1 MDSSDK
7 LNLKVEQD
15 PVATVSGNRR
25 SARIQTSS
33 NRSLTYSHPI
43 TQQRSPRKRK
53 SSEPNI
59 GSLSGSL
66 ESTVDLTRENNP
78 ASGPSSRRSSR
89 LSSRTSSVSRETKS
103 LSAASSRKGKGK
115 AAGNTSKIGTSQS
128 STTKRVKNVPQASV
142 QPPDAAKKSN
152 RKRRRPSISSDENE
166 SEGNPAAQEHV
177 TKKRRHAAVK
187 ASETITSISSSGKK
201 GSSTLERVDMGKDK
215 SKSKGKLKE
224 GDELQMGQHE
234 VQAPQSERKKTNT
247 TKEKS
252 KGRRGKKND
261 ESAAETSSGSKG
273 SRGSEQDLAEDTAP
287 SVKSSRKKR
296 GRSQKSTSPDL
307 SSSASHTEEPGR
319 SDDHYHES
327 DDPSYDDDDDM
338 DAEFGRD
345 DVSGPTVHRS
355 NLSSLFGFGGISI
368 GGSGAMGGSSRFSN
382 MLRQLKQKN
391 DPTMQMVALQELSEV
406 LSMATEDM
414 FIGNGSHNL
423 AGFNTNE
430 FVKAL
435 VDILK
440 GPADMGGA
448 FGADFPL
455 EVLDELGMTASELG
469 FGGGMGPNP
478 ELMLLACRCLSNL
491 IEAHPSSTMHVLQ
504 HGAVQV
510 LVGKLMEVEYID
522 LAEQVLSVLGKISQE
537 YPSAV
542 VRANGPLAVLQYID
556 FFSLHVQRTAVTI
569 AANACRGLNS
579 VSMGGGITSRAMG
592 GESSAS
598 SDDPSANSDAG
609 PQSVEQVFG
618 MVKEVMPILERLLVY
633 SDQKLVEQAVRCLGR
648 IVDWCWKYEDKLESL
663 VTPSLLKTVIG
674 LINPTGTASSGP
686 VASNPHMFTQ
696 LVKLVANVSKGS
708 ARLGTAL
715 IDEYG
720 IVEVIKNYLT
730 GGLVGSEP
738 DADTDMETVATAVT
752 NVVVNRPVE
761 QVLEV
766 LNLALAVVPS
776 LPRDGMWNTT
786 IIKDETFVEGQ
797 PTSDSPTKKI
807 GSIFSRGRSR
817 SPEKSST
824 SRDPMD
830 IDQRDSRSVKDASSP
845 AVRTSSDSAESAM
858 TESPTQNKKPALDE
872 RDARRLELLRR
883 QPEAM
888 QRYASQLLPIM
899 IEVFGA
905 TVNANLRRKVVEC
918 VAKGIW
924 YLDQPDFLAHALAKN
939 QVFGKFISELLSLR
953 EIAFRKSVPDKERK
967 EALVL
972 VAGGVQIALV
982 VMNRCGEKFKAWF
995 AREGTMEE
1003 LVKIVA
1009 MNDLEKEK
1017 EVEKKDD
1024 SPLQSP
1030 VRTETPSTHLPTPI
1044 GRRLSDLVKDLK
1056 RLRDQVAGH
1065 IGTSSTSTASSEA
1078 SSSTSGPA
1086 AAADKHSEVE
1096 ELLETVEAL
1105 TKGSSESTGMDE
1117 HGDTSLKSHSSSSLG
1132 IDTARK
1138 DSTSTTGGD
1147 AEAASEMSESG
1158 ASVASPTSPGS
1169 SLLHGMRSM
1178 LERLG
1183 RGSHSTSSASRRQIS
1198 TAGSVVGLNGERVT
1212 EAEMRSW
1219 IVAECKN
1226 ILEVCPATPMS
1237 SEKAGLVLEELRR
1250 LGGILRGHATVDS
1263 DDPLMLSVLHA
1274 IAEHFAGKKETDT
1287 EVGVTGY
1294 EMLESGVMDAMAD
1307 FLTKPG
1313 IPDVVA
1319 PDPDAEKP
1327 RYTLPLTARLKA
1339 FLHVFMN
1346 GPTPDPHNRPFFI
1359 QGAFKRLVQRLQES
1373 LSRMERFEVAAAVPS
1388 STGFSYE
1395 PIFGSMF
1402 GASGGHL
1409 REASNPSMQL
1419 TRQLKVK
1426 LMAAEPD
1433 TVPRQYQALLIS
1445 VHAVATYKALED
1457 YLKGRVAMAPQPAAT
1472 RSANEAT
1479 KDGHRSEVGAE
1490 VSENT
1495 SEAPSRTV
1503 DEQGDIEMEDAAVT
1517 SADAHVSAG
1526 DDEADIEDEDMEDE
1540 FDDDDDDDDDDDL
1553 DDDMLNVSDLLLHS
1567 EEARRRRRRGESFT
1581 SQASAASDGHSEDTA
1596 NQADLSGRRDS
1607 VVDVR
1612 ADMVSQMNT
1621 TGPAPASPNI
1631 PSSVPASAPT
1641 SSSSTP
1647 SAASTTGTSTAT
1659 AGRSYAAAAAS
1670 STNFTIEFSVG
1681 NMVVPRDTTIFGSVY
1696 KLEQRKL
1703 GTTGA
1708 PPNVWG
1714 QVYTVKYR
1722 KVYPEAKE
1730 EGAKEEVQTT
1740 RIGSAE
1746 RQMAV
1751 KLPFRTTMP
1760 EGISL
1765 DTPPGKIL
1773 YLLRLLYGLNSRWAE
1788 VYANEDAELDG
1799 VREGGTSALP
1809 LQEGSQPMTRV
1820 ALTSRTDAP
1829 VSIDMLPPAAF
1840 ANTKLTAKLNRQL
1853 DEPLIVA
1860 SHVLPSWC
1868 ASLAKDFS
1876 FLVPFETRLVYL
1888 QSTSF
1893 GYSRSMGRWQQQ
1905 QQQGNGGSG
1914 SGTGRGSADGASQ
1927 LGRIQRQKVRI
1938 ARQRILDSM
1947 IKVMELYGSTQ
1958 ALLEVEFFDEVG
1970 TGLGPTLEFYA
1981 NVCRDLRKKDGI
1993 AFGAG
1998 EKIKIWRDDDSL
2010 DPQAVKDDSRRT
2022 KAGLVPED
2030 YLNPALGFFPAP
2042 LTPAEVD
2049 TEKGRKFLMLYKAL
2063 GTFVAKALLD
2073 SRIVDIPFS
2082 AMFLEMVVGEEEE
2095 EESAAEAA
2103 LGTAGRKGAEF
2114 HLLRHVDPSLYK
2126 SLLDLKKYVHI
2137 KRSLEADPTL
2147 SPAERAARISNITVK
2162 GARLEDLCLDFTLP
2176 GYPAAELI
2184 PNGKD
2189 IALTL
2194 DNLEHYIDRVV
2205 EMTVGEGVQR
2215 QVEAFRKGFDRV
2227 FPAADLR
2234 SFTVQELAVLVGG
2247 AAEEDWAYDV
2257 LIDSIK
2263 ADHGYNSDSRTI
2275 KHLATFMSTL
2285 NPIQRREFL
2294 QFVTGSP
2301 KLPLGGFKVLN
2312 PSLTVV
2318 RKNVEAGKK
2327 PDDYLPSVM
2336 TCVNYLKVPDYSE
2349 LEVMKMR
2356 FEVAVREGQG
2366 CFHLS

>member
-1 MDSSDK
+1 MDSTDK

-33 NRSLTYSHPI
+33 NSSVTYPPQS

-66 ESTVDLTRENNP
+66 ESTVDWTRENNP

-128 STTKRVKNVPQASV
+128 STSKRVKNVPQASV
-142 QPPDAAKKSN
+142 QPPDATKKSSK
-152 RKRRRPSISSDENE
+152 KRRRPSISSDEKE
-166 SEGNPAAQEHV
+166 SEDNPTPQEHV
-177 TKKRRHAAVK
+177 TKRRRHAAVR

-201 GSSTLERVDMGKDK
+201 GSSTLEKVDMGKDK

-224 GDELQMGQHE
+224 GDDLQVGQHE
-234 VQAPQSERKKTNT
+234 VQAPQSERKKSNT

-261 ESAAETSSGSKG
+261 ESAAEASSGSKG
-273 SRGSEQDLAEDTAP
+273 SRGSEHDLAEDTAP
-287 SVKSSRKKR
+287 TVKASRKKR
-296 GRSQKSTSPDL
+296 GRTQKSTSPDL

-338 DAEFGRD
+338 DADFGRD

-355 NLSSLFGFGGISI
+355 NLSTLFGFGGGISI
-368 GGSGAMGGSSRFSN
+368 GGSGAMGGSSRFSS

-455 EVLDELGMTASELG
+455 EVLDELGMSASELG

-542 VRANGPLAVLQYID
+542 VRANGLLAVLQYID
-556 FFSLHVQRTAVTI
+556 FFSLHVQRTALTI

-579 VSMGGGITSRAMG
+579 VSMGGGITSRIMG
-592 GESSAS
+592 GDSSAS
-598 SDDPSANSDAG
+598 SANSDTG
-609 PQSVEQVFG
+609 PQTVEQVFG

-648 IVDWCWKYEDKLESL
+648 IVDWCWKYEDKLENL

-715 IDEYG
+715 IEEYG

-730 GGLVGSEP
+730 GGFVGSSSEQ

-786 IIKDETFVEGQ
+786 IIKDETLVEGQ
-797 PTSDSPTKKI
+797 PNSDSPTKRI

-817 SPEKSST
+817 SPEKNST

-830 IDQRDSRSVKDASSP
+830 IDQRESGSVKDVSSP
-845 AVRTSSDSAESAM
+845 AARTSSDSAESAM

-888 QRYASQLLPIM
+888 QKYASQLLPIM

-924 YLDQPDFLAHALAKN
+924 YLDQPEFLAHALAKN
-939 QVFGKFISELLSLR
+939 QVFGKFVSELLSLR

-1017 EVEKKDD
+1017 EVEKKDE
-1024 SPLQSP
+1024 SPVQSP
-1030 VRTETPSTHLPTPI
+1030 VRTETPSTHLPTPM

-1065 IGTSSTSTASSEA
+1065 IGTSSTGTASSEA
-1078 SSSTSGPA
+1078 SSSAVGP
-1086 AAADKHSEVE
+1086 AADKHSEVE

-1105 TKGSSESTGMDE
+1105 AKGSGEGTGMDE
-1117 HGDTSLKSHSSSSLG
+1117 RGDTTQKSHSSSSLR
-1132 IDTARK
+1132 IDTGRK
-1138 DSTSTTGGD
+1138 DSTSTAGGD

-1183 RGSHSTSSASRRQIS
+1183 RGSHSTTSASRRQIS
-1198 TAGSVVGLNGERVT
+1198 TAGSVIGLNGERVAET
-1212 EAEMRSW
+1212 EMRSW
-1219 IVAECKN
+1219 IVAECKS

-1237 SEKAGLVLEELRR
+1237 SEKAGLVLEDLRR
-1250 LGGILRGHATVDS
+1250 LGAILRGHATVDG

-1274 IAEHFAGKKETDT
+1274 IAEHFAGRKDTDT

-1313 IPDVVA
+1313 IPDVAA

-1346 GPTPDPHNRPFFI
+1346 GPTPDPQNRPFFV

-1373 LSRMERFEVAAAVPS
+1373 LSRVERFEVAAAVPS

-1457 YLKGRVAMAPQPAAT
+1457 YLKGRVAMAPQPTAT
-1472 RSANEAT
+1472 RGATEAT
-1479 KDGHRSEVGAE
+1479 KDGQEVGAE

-1495 SEAPSRTV
+1495 PETPSRTV
-1503 DEQGDIEMEDAAVT
+1503 DEQGDIEMGDAAIT
-1517 SADAHVSAG
+1517 SADAQVSAG

-1540 FDDDDDDDDDDDL
+1540 FDDDDDDDL

-1581 SQASAASDGHSEDTA
+1581 SQASAVSDGHSEDTA
-1596 NQADLSGRRDS
+1596 NQPDLSGRRDS

-1612 ADMVSQMNT
+1612 ADMPSQTNT
-1621 TGPAPASPNI
+1621 TAPTPASPNI
-1631 PSSVPASAPT
+1631 PSSTSSTPASAPT
-1641 SSSSTP
+1641 SSLSSTP

-1659 AGRSYAAAAAS
+1659 AGRSYASAAAS

-1681 NMVVPRDTTIFGSVY
+1681 NIVVPRDTTIFGSVY
-1696 KLEQRKL
+1696 KLEQQKL

-1730 EGAKEEVQTT
+1730 EGVKEEVQTT
-1740 RIGSAE
+1740 RNGSAD

-1751 KLPFRTTMP
+1751 KLPFPTMMP

-1765 DTPPGKIL
+1765 DTSPGKIL

-1799 VREGGTSALP
+1799 VHEGGTSALP

-1820 ALTSRTDAP
+1820 AVTSRTDAP

-1868 ASLAKDFS
+1868 SSLAKDFS

-1914 SGTGRGSADGASQ
+1914 SGTGRGSADGASH

-1993 AFGAG
+1993 AFGSG

-2010 DPQAVKDDSRRT
+2010 DSQAVKDDNRST
-2022 KAGLVPED
+2022 KAGLVPDD

-2049 TEKGRKFLMLYKAL
+2049 TEKGRKILMLYKAL

-2162 GARLEDLCLDFTLP
+2162 GARLEDLFLDFTLP
-2176 GYPAAELI
+2176 GYPSAELI

-2215 QVEAFRKGFDRV
+2215 QVEAFRRGFDRV

-2247 AAEEDWAYDV
+2247 AEEEDWAYDV

-2301 KLPLGGFKVLN
+2301 KLPLGGFKALN